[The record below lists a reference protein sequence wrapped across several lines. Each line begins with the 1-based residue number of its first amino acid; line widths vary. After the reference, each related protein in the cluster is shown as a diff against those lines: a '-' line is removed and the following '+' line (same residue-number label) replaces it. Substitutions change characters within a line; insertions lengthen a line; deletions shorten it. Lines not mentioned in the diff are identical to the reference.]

1 MHHFSVRRQKVTSND
16 AQYDMKAKPFEKLL
30 LQQMEIFDQFDK
42 LSIAGNAD
50 AGGQIHPEQTLKA
63 PWL

>member
-1 MHHFSVRRQKVTSND
+1 
-16 AQYDMKAKPFEKLL
+16 MKAKPFEKLL

-50 AGGQIHPEQTLKA
+50 AGGQIHPEQTLNVSTLCLA
-63 PWL
+63 PCQGPASTRY

>member
-1 MHHFSVRRQKVTSND
+1 
-16 AQYDMKAKPFEKLL
+16 MKAKPFEKLL

-50 AGGQIHPEQTLKA
+50 AGGQIHPEQTLRAPNLGQA